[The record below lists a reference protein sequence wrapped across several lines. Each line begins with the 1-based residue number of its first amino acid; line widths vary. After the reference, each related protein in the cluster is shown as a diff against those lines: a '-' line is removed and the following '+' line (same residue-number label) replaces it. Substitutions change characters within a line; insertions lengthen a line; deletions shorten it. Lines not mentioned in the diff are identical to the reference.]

1 MYIAGFAVCDTLSIV
16 DKEPCFS
23 YLLLNKAT
31 TLKIDVSHTI
41 IIMVILRPMTDHGG
55 VFGRGGGHL
64 PQRARDCRE
73 PLRRY
78 PLRGSVEERRLGA
91 RGVEGGR
98 GGGGGVAASSH
109 RMHVLLQWGKRERSS
124 RTSRVSIVSQ
134 RRCVGSE
141 FL

>member
-1 MYIAGFAVCDTLSIV
+1 MHKVTTL
-16 DKEPCFS
+16 KCFS
-23 YLLLNKAT
+23 YYYHAT
-31 TLKIDVSHTI
+31 YKYVYI
-41 IIMVILRPMTDHGG
+41 PMTDHGG

-78 PLRGSVEERRLGA
+78 PLRRSVEECRLGA

-124 RTSRVSIVSQ
+124 RT
-134 RRCVGSE
+134 
-141 FL
+141 